1 MNIINLYCFLMHPI
15 HHAFFPSPHPFSLN
29 PSPSPQRALDQLKK
43 ERQKKLLDESE
54 RSQSNAGK
62 ADEIRARRAAEE
74 RERRM
79 REKERDDAIKKKK
92 DITELVGW
100 NN

>member
-1 MNIINLYCFLMHPI
+1 M
-15 HHAFFPSPHPFSLN
+15 
-29 PSPSPQRALDQLKK
+29 KK

-92 DITELVGW
+92 DITELVNDGYYPLLCDGCYYIRMD
-100 NN
+100 

>member
-1 MNIINLYCFLMHPI
+1 M
-15 HHAFFPSPHPFSLN
+15 
-29 PSPSPQRALDQLKK
+29 LKK

-79 REKERDDAIKKKK
+79 REKEREDAQRRK
-92 DITELVGW
+92 VGPRPSSRTSSASHYPRSLFHRVSSS
-100 NN
+100 

>member
-1 MNIINLYCFLMHPI
+1 L
-15 HHAFFPSPHPFSLN
+15 
-29 PSPSPQRALDQLKK
+29 LKK

-79 REKERDDAIKKKK
+79 REKEREDAQRRK
-92 DITELVGW
+92 VGPSPSSHTSSASHYPHSLFHRVSSW
-100 NN
+100 LLLYHI